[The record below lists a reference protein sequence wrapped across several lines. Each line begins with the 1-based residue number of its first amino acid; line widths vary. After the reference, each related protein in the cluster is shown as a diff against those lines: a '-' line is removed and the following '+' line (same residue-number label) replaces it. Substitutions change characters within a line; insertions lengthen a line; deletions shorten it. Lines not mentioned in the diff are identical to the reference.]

1 MYDLKKMQIK
11 FIEMTTTMNKMKITL
26 AKINSQLDI
35 AENFSEQGDNRNYSK
50 LNIQKKE
57 RFKKRE
63 VHLWPIEQLQVA

>member
-1 MYDLKKMQIK
+1 MYVLKKMQIK

-35 AENFSEQGDNRNYSK
+35 VENFSEQGDNRNYSK

-57 RFKKRE
+57 RFKNEKCICD
-63 VHLWPIEQLQVA
+63 LLNNFK